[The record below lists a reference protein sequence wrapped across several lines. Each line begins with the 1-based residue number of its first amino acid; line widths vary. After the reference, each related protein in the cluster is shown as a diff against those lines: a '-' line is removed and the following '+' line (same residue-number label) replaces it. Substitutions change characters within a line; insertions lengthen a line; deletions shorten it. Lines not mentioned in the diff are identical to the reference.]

1 MFICVAETRHLGAL
15 HFELHAG
22 LAEWGRRG
30 AQQFNNS
37 FKGAF
42 EESLYNAE
50 EAIRCLEKEPNILP
64 EGKICEQARINA
76 ESLRVLLGA
85 TVTIDL

>member
-1 MFICVAETRHLGAL
+1 MGAL

-22 LAEWGRRG
+22 LAELGRRG
-30 AQQFNNS
+30 AQQLNNS

-42 EESLYNAE
+42 EESLLNAE
-50 EAIRCLEKEPNILP
+50 ETIRLLDKEPNVLP

-76 ESLRVLLGA
+76 ESLKVLLGTTA
-85 TVTIDL
+85 SSIDL

>member
-1 MFICVAETRHLGAL
+1 MGAL

-30 AQQFNNS
+30 AKQFNNS

-42 EESLYNAE
+42 EESLYNADE
-50 EAIRCLEKEPNILP
+50 TIRLLEKEPNILP
-64 EGKICEQARINA
+64 EGKICAQARINA

-85 TVTIDL
+85 TSSIDF

>member
-1 MFICVAETRHLGAL
+1 MYLAETRHLGAL

-30 AQQFNNS
+30 AQQLNNS

-42 EESLYNAE
+42 EESLFNAE
-50 EAIRCLEKEPNILP
+50 EVVRLLEKEPSILP
-64 EGKICEQARINA
+64 EGKICEQAKINA
-76 ESLRVLLGA
+76 ESLRVLLGS
-85 TVTIDL
+85 TTSIDL

>member
-1 MFICVAETRHLGAL
+1 M

-30 AQQFNNS
+30 AQQLNNS

-42 EESLYNAE
+42 EESLFNAE
-50 EAIRCLEKEPNILP
+50 ETIRLLDKEPSVLP

-76 ESLRVLLGA
+76 ESLKVLLGTTA
-85 TVTIDL
+85 SAIDL